1 MRISDWGFI
10 FAVLHSCDAG
20 RVAAAATVGANKRMK
35 RVDGTADPVDFRWMA
50 PESYYD
56 NVWDAASDVWM
67 LGMTLWGA

>member
-1 MRISDWGFI
+1 MADRGFI
-10 FAVLHSCDAG
+10 VAVLHSCDAN

-56 NVWDAASDVWM
+56 HVWDAVSDIWM